1 MVTIDICYLDAP
13 PKFDESKHPRGQ
25 PENKGEFAKSS
36 GGGQNNPTTIVKAIA
51 AGTNKIDK
59 KGLGDKRKYSV
70 STAKLSVKEME
81 TASKYIDSRMKGR
94 SYSDPVYQGGD
105 MMTEALKLL
114 YAVARA
120 PKDPDFTTK
129 SSAVWLNNNI
139 VALGVMQY
147 SNKTASVVWLGT
159 VVPGHGGA
167 ALRNLISQARADG
180 MKKMTLFSTEMAVG
194 FYEHI
199 GFTST
204 GGNNMELKL

>member
-1 MVTIDICYLDAP
+1 
-13 PKFDESKHPRGQ
+13 
-25 PENKGEFAKSS
+25 
-36 GGGQNNPTTIVKAIA
+36 
-51 AGTNKIDK
+51 
-59 KGLGDKRKYSV
+59 
-70 STAKLSVKEME
+70 
-81 TASKYIDSRMKGR
+81 
-94 SYSDPVYQGGD
+94 
-105 MMTEALKLL
+105 
-114 YAVARA
+114 
-120 PKDPDFTTK
+120 
-129 SSAVWLNNNI
+129 
-139 VALGVMQY
+139 MQY

>member
-1 MVTIDICYLDAP
+1 MVTIDICYLDAL

-25 PENKGEFAKSS
+25 PENKGEFAKSK
-36 GGGQNNPTTIVKAIA
+36 GGKSTNPTTTVKAIA

-105 MMTEALKLL
+105 MMRLALSLL
-114 YAVARA
+114 RED
-120 PKDPDFTTK
+120 PKFTK

-139 VALGVMQY
+139 VALGVMY
-147 SNKTASVVWLGT
+147 YRNTTASVEWLGT

>member
-36 GGGQNNPTTIVKAIA
+36 GGGQNNPTTTVKAIA

-70 STAKLSVKEME
+70 SSAKLSDKEMGA
-81 TASKYIDSRMKGR
+81 ASKYIDSRMKGR

-105 MMTEALKLL
+105 MMRLALSLL
-114 YAVARA
+114 RED
-120 PKDPDFTTK
+120 PKFTK

-139 VALGVMQY
+139 VALGVMY
-147 SNKTASVVWLGT
+147 YRNTTASVEWLGT

-180 MKKMTLFSTEMAVG
+180 MKKMTLISTEMAAG
-194 FYEHI
+194 FYKHM
-199 GFTST
+199 GFTSVYNR
-204 GGNNMELKL
+204 GSKMELDL